1 MRIQHSSL
9 LLAGVIT
16 LATAAAHAFIGQA
29 HLTRIL
35 ETSVER
41 IDSAVMFAVW
51 HMITAVLVMSA
62 VVFLWLMQCNQKAIV
77 TTFTLTMA
85 ILFGL
90 FGAIFIL
97 TSILYKE
104 PTVQWI
110 PMLTIS
116 GLSLLGFV
124 TTRWSDL

>member
-1 MRIQHSSL
+1 MRIQHGSL

-16 LATAAAHAFIGQA
+16 LVTAAAHAFVGQA

-35 ETSVER
+35 ETSVEG

-51 HMITAVLVMSA
+51 HMVTAMLVMSG
-62 VVFLWLMQCNQKAIV
+62 VIFLGLMRCKQKVIV
-77 TTFTLTMA
+77 TTITLTLA
-85 ILFGL
+85 ILFSL
-90 FGAIFIL
+90 FGAVFIL

-110 PMLTIS
+110 PMLMVTC
-116 GLSLLGFV
+116 LSLFGFV
-124 TTRWSDL
+124 NSRRSDL